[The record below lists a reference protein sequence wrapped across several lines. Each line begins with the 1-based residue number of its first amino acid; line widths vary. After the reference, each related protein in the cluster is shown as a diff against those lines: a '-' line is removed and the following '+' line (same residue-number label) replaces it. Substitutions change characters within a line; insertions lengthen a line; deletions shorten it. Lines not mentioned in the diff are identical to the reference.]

1 MRASIPM
8 LSLVS
13 RAKCLGRR
21 SKLTYLCVRQASWR
35 EDRWCKSFTGW
46 GIPDRGPECS
56 EG

>member
-21 SKLTYLCVRQASWR
+21 SKLIHLGVRQASWR
-35 EDRWCKSFTGW
+35 EGRWCKSFTGW